1 MSHRRQPAKYN
12 KHKQQQQWVSSSC
25 ASNCYCMTEVMFH
38 GFKCWSCAQS
48 HMWPIEM
55 KKLLKI
61 DVLPHKHS
69 NNKWD
74 ENKTHEQKMKIKT
87 GWKHNEC
94 VWIKEIH
101 RPKSW
106 NNNEKFYIGF
116 LERKKDSKHKKTLE
130 QLKTK
135 KEYKHT
141 NYVTANTKLSPE
153 KNEICLNR
161 IALSGLKDLPLF
173 PLFVPFRFCFPTCFI
188 FC

>member
-1 MSHRRQPAKYN
+1 MLVLCSIPYVTHRNEEIAQN
-12 KHKQQQQWVSSSC
+12 WC
-25 ASNCYCMTEVMFH
+25 ASTQTH
-38 GFKCWSCAQS
+38 T
-48 HMWPIEM
+48 
-55 KKLLKI
+55 
-61 DVLPHKHS
+61 HS